1 MKIIVS
7 VILLLYG
14 FVMLLM
20 CYIAIF
26 PKENKPSNNVRFYV
40 KAIEDGVPW
49 LYIQRKTGELGFVA
63 HTNIFTSYGL
73 NPEDFANMKKGEVKE
88 VFLNLED

>member
-14 FVMLLM
+14 LVMLLM

-26 PKENKPSNNVRFYV
+26 PKENKPSNNVRFFV
-40 KAIEDGVPW
+40 KAIEDDVPW
-49 LYIQRKTGELGFVA
+49 LYIQQKTGKLELVTC
-63 HTNIFTSYGL
+63 TNNFASYGL

-88 VFLNLED
+88 MFINLED